1 MDRWRES
8 DFLMLSTLGNNF
20 SRHFE
25 IFFWFFFCFVF
36 FQKKG
41 IDTSCRLSPDQKLLV
56 MIVSFRRVGAEHWK
70 IVTFH

>member
-1 MDRWRES
+1 MDRWRQS
-8 DFLMLSTLGNNF
+8 DFLMLSTLGTNF

-25 IFFWFFFCFVF
+25 IFFCFVF
-36 FQKKG
+36 FFFQKKD

-56 MIVSFRRVGAEHWK
+56 MIGSFRRVGAENWK